1 MTNIDFMKRAI
12 LLSIDNIKNNGGPF
26 GCVIV
31 KENEIIA
38 EGVNRVTFN
47 NDPTAHAEIVAIR
60 NACQKLNTFN
70 LEGCEL
76 KMLQKLNLMTSL
88 FMMNYHQK

>member
-47 NDPTAHAEIVAIR
+47 NDPTAML
-60 NACQKLNTFN
+60 KLLL
-70 LEGCEL
+70 LEMHV
-76 KMLQKLNLMTSL
+76 KN
-88 FMMNYHQK
+88 

>member
-31 KENEIIA
+31 K
-38 EGVNRVTFN
+38 
-47 NDPTAHAEIVAIR
+47 D
-60 NACQKLNTFN
+60 L
-70 LEGCEL
+70 
-76 KMLQKLNLMTSL
+76 SL
-88 FMMNYHQK
+88 IHI

>member
-31 KENEIIA
+31 
-38 EGVNRVTFN
+38 
-47 NDPTAHAEIVAIR
+47 
-60 NACQKLNTFN
+60 
-70 LEGCEL
+70 
-76 KMLQKLNLMTSL
+76 
-88 FMMNYHQK
+88 

>member
-38 EGVNRVTFN
+38 EGVNRV
-47 NDPTAHAEIVAIR
+47 
-60 NACQKLNTFN
+60 CL
-70 LEGCEL
+70 LY
-76 KMLQKLNLMTSL
+76 TSPSPRD
-88 FMMNYHQK
+88 

>member
-47 NDPTAHAEIVAIR
+47 NDPYCSR
-60 NACQKLNTFN
+60 
-70 LEGCEL
+70 
-76 KMLQKLNLMTSL
+76 
-88 FMMNYHQK
+88 